1 MTTSDERVP
10 LTDLEPIEREQAHI
24 GTLQT
29 NVLTWYAVL
38 FACAACV
45 APMAALFFNVPGM
58 AAQAGAS
65 TPLVFLI
72 GAIGL
77 LLLIQPI
84 TYFAR
89 RLTSTAGFSTWI
101 EHGLGHMMGFF
112 AGWLMFGAYSL
123 FEAASQAAFGGL
135 TDINFSTFFR
145 LHVPGGW
152 LVYTLA
158 SVLLVWILAYFDV
171 KWSVWVMAP
180 FAILEMASL
189 LLFDLAITVHGGAT
203 GNDLTHTF
211 TTAGTS
217 LKGVVP
223 GGWLGVGVAMAL
235 AFFSYIGFESAGG
248 YGEETR
254 HPHRAIPSSMI
265 AIAVL
270 MSILYIWTAYSA
282 TIGLGWTHAV
292 DTLGNVSIAPTPY
305 YQLADHYVG
314 SWLKILM
321 SVLVTTSTFASCIA
335 FHQVAARYLYAMGRE
350 QVFPAVLGLGKTHAK
365 WKSPWVASTFQTG
378 MTLLLMIFLAFVIQK
393 SNADGT
399 VQYALG
405 IAHGTYTSTGGIGTY
420 QWLAIVGTMT
430 LLAVYLMTN
439 IAAPVSAWRHHEFN
453 VLTHAIAPILSSLVV
468 FIPLASLMVPP
479 IPGIGPAFTQLG
491 FLPTPFPLNI
501 LPLFFLGWAGTG
513 LLYTAYLAWFHP
525 EHPKEREVIA
535 HDEN

>member
-10 LTDLEPIEREQAHI
+10 LTHLEPIKREQAHI

-58 AAQAGAS
+58 ASQAGAS

-101 EHGLGHMMGFF
+101 GHGLGHRMGLF
-112 AGWLMFGAYSL
+112 AGWLIFGAYAL

-135 TDINFSTFFR
+135 TESNLSTFFG
-145 LHVPGGW
+145 LHMPGGW

-171 KWSVWVMAP
+171 KWSVWIMAP

-189 LLFDLAITVHGGAT
+189 LLFDLAITMHGGAT
-203 GNDLTHTF
+203 GNDLIHTF

-248 YGEETR
+248 YGEETN
-254 HPHRAIPSSMI
+254 HPHRAIPFSMI

-292 DTLGNVSIAPTPY
+292 DTLGNVSLAPTPY

-350 QVFPAVLGLGKTHAK
+350 QVFPAVLGLCKTHAR
-365 WKSPWVASTFQTG
+365 WKSPWVASTLQTG
-378 MTLLLMIFLAFVIQK
+378 ITLLLMIFLSFVIQK
-393 SNADGT
+393 SNPDGT

-405 IAHGTYTSTGGIGTY
+405 ITHDAYTSTGGIGTY
-420 QWLAIVGTMT
+420 QWLAIVGTM
-430 LLAVYLMTN
+430 LLLTVYLLTN
-439 IAAPVSAWRHHEFN
+439 IAAPVSAWRYHEFN
-453 VLTHAIAPILSSLVV
+453 VLTHVVAPVLSSLIVL
-468 FIPLASLMVPP
+468 IPLTALIVPP
-479 IPGIGPAFTQLG
+479 LPVIGTAFTNIG

-513 LLYTAYLAWFHP
+513 LLYGVYLARFRP
-525 EHPKEREVIA
+525 ERYKDVKQMERE
-535 HDEN
+535 EE